1 MSRVHEI
8 YMTYEGVVYAVLYNR
23 FLRIAKT
30 LNEELNITPL
40 LYGSLGLE
48 RASNISFDPQD
59 IDILVPKRY
68 LNGELWLTLKE
79 TLENIGYTLV
89 DLEEHAFSKQA
100 VMIGI
105 ATIEDLYPFAEIDY
119 TELSVVDN
127 EGIKYKVLD
136 LNDYMKVY
144 NQSLKDG
151 YRKTKNKQD
160 QDKIDKIKTLL

>member
-1 MSRVHEI
+1 MLFNS
-8 YMTYEGVVYAVLYNR
+8 

-48 RASNISFDPQD
+48 KVSNISFDPQD
-59 IDILVPKRY
+59 IDILVPERY

-79 TLENIGYTLV
+79 TLGNIGYTLV
-89 DLEEHAFSKQA
+89 DMEEHAFQKGA
-100 VMIGI
+100 TKIGI
-105 ATIEDLYPFAEIDY
+105 ATIEDLYPFAKVDY
-119 TELSVVDN
+119 TELSAVYN
-127 EGIKYKVLD
+127 CGIKYKVLD
-136 LNDYMKVY
+136 LNDYLKVY